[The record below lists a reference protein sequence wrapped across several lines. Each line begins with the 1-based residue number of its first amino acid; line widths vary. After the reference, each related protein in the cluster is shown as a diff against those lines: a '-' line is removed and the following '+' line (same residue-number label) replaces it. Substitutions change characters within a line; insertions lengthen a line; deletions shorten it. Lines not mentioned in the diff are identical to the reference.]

1 MKARVPRRRRSSHAA
16 RSRNH
21 GFTILQVVIVLA
33 IGMIISAAAVMSIR
47 AGRPGIQ
54 LANSAHQFAGYMER
68 VRADSVRRRATPGNE
83 SGIQQI
89 NNTTYRVTM
98 GFGGSET
105 LTSRDFTLEGDT
117 VFTTDLTTV
126 KFDWRG
132 RPTTG
137 NEITFAFQ
145 NEAGTTQV
153 DVTGSGDVTVGSE
166 IFQDAAVPNVNVN
179 SNVSGD
185 VVADVVDPNASPMP
199 TPDPTATPSPGGT
212 GDPMPTPP
220 GTTDPTPTPSPAPS
234 QEPSPT
240 PRPTATPS
248 PLPSPSVDPTPP
260 DQTPGATPT
269 PTPCVPAVSP
279 SSISIHK
286 GGGSGS
292 VTVTLGG
299 GSGTVSGT
307 GPSNLTISPDSGTI
321 ANGVSAMFTITSI
334 NSTRGNFTVTFTTP
348 CGQVST
354 VVSVTN

>member
-1 MKARVPRRRRSSHAA
+1 MKARASRKRKSSPRA
-16 RSRNH
+16 RSRNN

-105 LTSRDFTLEGDT
+105 LSSRDFTLEGDT

-137 NEITFAFQ
+137 TEITFAFQ

-179 SNVSGD
+179 QNVSGD
-185 VVADVVDPNASPMP
+185 VVADVVDPNASPVP

-212 GDPMPTPP
+212 IDPMPTPP
-220 GTTDPTPTPSPAPS
+220 GGTTDPTPTPSPAPS
-234 QEPSPT
+234 LDPSPT
-240 PRPTATPS
+240 PRPTATATPT
-248 PLPSPSVDPTPP
+248 PSVYPTPP

-279 SSISIHK
+279 SSLSIHK
-286 GGGSGS
+286 NGGTGS
-292 VTVTLGG
+292 VTVSLGG
-299 GSGTVSGT
+299 GSGTVSGA
-307 GPSNLTISPDSGTI
+307 GPSNLSISPDSGTI
-321 ANGVSAMFTITSI
+321 ANGVSAVFSITSN
-334 NSTRGNFTVTFTTP
+334 NSVRGNFTVTFTTP
-348 CGQVST
+348 CGQAST
-354 VVSVTN
+354 VVTVTN